1 LKAENRK
8 RRAGERDGRVEGRN
22 RSEVELLGDKRYVAW
37 IFPLF
42 LSHAWISFWL
52 LIGTRIY

>member
-1 LKAENRK
+1 
-8 RRAGERDGRVEGRN
+8 
-22 RSEVELLGDKRYVAW
+22 LLGDKRYVAW